1 VGLSDGYGVRRTAGV
16 SDVVGISAQGIR
28 GTASVEGAEGAA
40 RVAAGLSDGYGVRR
54 TAGVSDVVGISAGA
68 MVGAWLRAPAG
79 RRALREYS
87 LSQLP
92 TSTWRRAT

>member
-16 SDVVGISAQGIR
+16 SDVVGISAGAMV
-28 GTASVEGAEGAA
+28 GASVEGAEGAA

>member
-1 VGLSDGYGVRRTAGV
+1 VDGGEGPAGEGRSALLCRRTLAAA
-16 SDVVGISAQGIR
+16 SLRPQGIR

-87 LSQLP
+87 L
-92 TSTWRRAT
+92 